1 MSSTFLYFLWTYKAW
16 NEIWFV
22 LNVFQIFLFS
32 FKTPS
37 DMYVNPQKE
46 AVKGNLWDDILIL
59 FFAEYYRILQQNF
72 LLYLKYLHCILVP
85 NPIIGFFSIRVKLRH
100 ILASE
105 SENIDNPH
113 YLASPF
119 RLPHLPSF
127 NSELIFKGGTYL
139 FEVQACLWGGTSYF
153 WNLSCAHMMCRKW
166 PNMTKETPL

>member
-1 MSSTFLYFLWTYKAW
+1 MRYDLFWTC
-16 NEIWFV
+16 FR
-22 LNVFQIFLFS
+22 FFLFS

-59 FFAEYYRILQQNF
+59 FFAEYYRILRQNF

-85 NPIIGFFSIRVKLRH
+85 NPIIGFFSIRVKSKN

-105 SENIDNPH
+105 SENIDT
-113 YLASPF
+113 SPK
-119 RLPHLPSF
+119 
-127 NSELIFKGGTYL
+127 LIFKGRTYL

-166 PNMTKETPL
+166 PNMAKETPL